1 MLVSLLTLLWVANTV
16 RHKRVVALSL
26 PSLPVLL
33 FALPLVWAIVQVSGS
48 IFEAAHHPLWTL
60 STQMLDRPNPS
71 MISITPDNTL
81 NAVMR
86 LASYGLVFFLSFQY
100 ARNPHRAHT
109 MLKCL
114 AISGIFYAL
123 YGLVVYWGDLN
134 ILFWTESA
142 ENVNKV
148 VSSTFVNR
156 NSYVTYA
163 GLGLLCL
170 MALSLAPPSTHGSPY
185 RPVRSRSEIV
195 EYYVLKSWK
204 PLLGIMLITT
214 ALVSTRSRG
223 GFIAAGPAIITLL
236 LIYGIKMKL
245 NAKTLLA
252 SISGVLLIIGL
263 AYSVSNDGLLTRMEH
278 IDTGGNERLQVYAMT
293 IDAIGDSPLP
303 GYGYGSY
310 YEGFRMVHNEEVGN
324 IYDKAHNTY
333 LENIFELGIPA
344 AASLF
349 LALFGLLW
357 LSLKGSL
364 HRHRDWIYPAT
375 GVATSVLVGIHS
387 LVDFSLQIPAIAISY
402 SAIMGMAVAQSFS
415 SVHHHQS

>member
-1 MLVSLLTLLWVANTV
+1 MLVSILTLLWVVNAA
-16 RHKRVVALSL
+16 RHQRVVALSL
-26 PSLPVLL
+26 PPRIVIL
-33 FALPLVWAIVQVSGS
+33 FVLPLVWAIVQISGFMFGS
-48 IFEAAHHPLWTL
+48 AHHPLWEL
-60 STQMLDRPNPS
+60 SAQMLGTPIQS
-71 MISITPDNTL
+71 AISITPDNTL
-81 NAVMR
+81 VSVMR

-109 MLKCL
+109 MLKWF
-114 AISGIFYAL
+114 AITGIFYAL

-134 ILFWTESA
+134 VLFWTEAA

-148 VSSTFVNR
+148 VTSTFVNR

-170 MALSLAPPSTHGSPY
+170 MALSLAPSSTHGSPY

-195 EYYVLKSWK
+195 EYYVLRSWK

-223 GFIAAGPAIITLL
+223 GFIAAGPAVITLL

-245 NAKTLLA
+245 NTKTLLA
-252 SISGVLLIIGL
+252 SISGVLVIIGL

-293 IDAIGDSPLP
+293 LDAIGDSALP
-303 GYGYGSY
+303 GFGYGSY
-310 YEGFRMVHNEEVGN
+310 YEGFRMYHNEEVGN

-333 LENIFELGIPA
+333 LENIFELGFPA
-344 AASLF
+344 AVSLF
-349 LALFGLLW
+349 LALFGLMW

-375 GVATSVLVGIHS
+375 GVAASVLVGIHS
-387 LVDFSLQIPAIAISY
+387 LVDFSLQIPAIAITY

-415 SVHHHQS
+415 SARHHA